1 MFCDEDLNVNILNCS
16 KCYLRLDEPL
26 RLPCESIIC
35 KCCDLLLKL
44 DQTTNEFKCP
54 ICAEMHIKP
63 EQGFPVHT
71 SILKILSIRP
81 SEETNESDSFEVYQK
96 SLNDIIT
103 RLNKLQIN
111 VKQTELTDLFECKID
126 ETDYARSLL
135 RDRIN
140 EMYYEFSMQQQQ
152 ESEIK
157 FKKTIQELLTL
168 HNEWIEYLKYESH
181 LINQLDKQE
190 EEFHPIEVK
199 FNNNNKQSTLTSIN
213 ESLLS
218 IEQFSNLLKLCQL
231 DSKNLEWTLVYK
243 ATRDGFGAIDFH
255 SKCNS
260 KSNTLVVV
268 KSTNGNIFGGYT
280 QQNWSGDDGFKSD
293 ANAFLFSLNNKHEM
307 QFKLKC
313 MQADC
318 AVYVKQ
324 GYSACFGRLDLC
336 LRDNSNKNF
345 ISSSETGN
353 CYALTPTNTSS
364 SLASTQNFQTVE
376 IEVFTSTFRK

>member
-1 MFCDEDLNVNILNCS
+1 
-16 KCYLRLDEPL
+16 
-26 RLPCESIIC
+26 
-35 KCCDLLLKL
+35 
-44 DQTTNEFKCP
+44 
-54 ICAEMHIKP
+54 MHIKP
-63 EQGFPVHT
+63 EQGLPVHT

-111 VKQTELTDLFECKID
+111 VKQTELTD
-126 ETDYARSLL
+126 
-135 RDRIN
+135 
-140 EMYYEFSMQQQQ
+140 
-152 ESEIK
+152 
-157 FKKTIQELLTL
+157 
-168 HNEWIEYLKYESH
+168 
-181 LINQLDKQE
+181 
-190 EEFHPIEVK
+190 
-199 FNNNNKQSTLTSIN
+199 NNNKQSTLTSIN